1 MHKSIIKYLSIF
13 ILSCCFLKSAAQ
25 SNDAWIQLKIDSL
38 TSAANSIPGIVIGTI
53 NKEERKYYYSGFTN
67 KSTKTAFDS
76 VTQLEIGSITKTFTA
91 YILSSI
97 LQEKKI
103 SDTNNISKYLPD
115 SVSRNKSISNIKFIE
130 LLNHTAGLPRIP
142 DNMGTPSNLL
152 QPYIGYGSAQLFSFL
167 STCKLDTSHKVSYS
181 NLGVGLAG
189 VLAER
194 ISQKSYKKLLE
205 QYITGPGQMK
215 HTGLKADPNQKI
227 STGYFEDTESAY
239 WDMAILQAAG
249 AIKSDVYDMLNYLQ
263 FIIDKKESSII
274 KDITTPTA
282 SINKRLQIAKG
293 WHILNGSNN
302 RVIIWH
308 NGGTYGF
315 STFCGL
321 HLESG
326 KAVFLAINAYNKNQ
340 IGDGLG
346 VEILTKMLKE
356 D

>member
-1 MHKSIIKYLSIF
+1 MIKYLF
-13 ILSCCFLKSAAQ
+13 IVIASCCFLNAAAQ
-25 SNDAWIQLKIDSL
+25 TNNAWIQQRIDSL
-38 TSAANSIPGIVIGTI
+38 TTAAISIPGIVIGTI
-53 NKEERKYYYSGFTN
+53 NKEERKYYYSGVAN
-67 KSTKTAFDS
+67 KSTKIAFDS

-103 SDTNNISKYLPD
+103 ADTSSIGAYLPD
-115 SVSRNKSISNIKFIE
+115 SVSQNKSVSNIRFIE

-152 QPYIGYGSAQLFSFL
+152 QPYMGYGSSQLFQFL
-167 STCKLDTSHKVSYS
+167 LSYKIDTSHKVNYS

-194 ISQKSYKKLLE
+194 ISQKSYDQLLK
-205 QYITGPGQMK
+205 QYITGPAQMK
-215 HTGLKADPNQKI
+215 HTGLKAAPNQKI
-227 STGYFEDTESAY
+227 SIGYFDETISTY

-249 AIKSDVYDMLNYLQ
+249 AIKSDVYDMLNYLE
-263 FIIDKKESSII
+263 FIINKKESSII
-274 KDITTPTA
+274 KNITTPTA
-282 SINKRLQIAKG
+282 TINKRLQVAKG
-293 WHILNGSNN
+293 WHILNGANN
-302 RVIIWH
+302 QVIIWH

-340 IGDGLG
+340 IADGLG
-346 VEILTKMLKE
+346 VEILSKMLKE
-356 D
+356 N

>member
-1 MHKSIIKYLSIF
+1 MHKTVIKYLSIF
-13 ILSCCFLKSAAQ
+13 ILSCCFLKSEAQ
-25 SNDAWIQLKIDSL
+25 LNDAWIQLKIDSL
-38 TSAANSIPGIVIGTI
+38 TSATNSIPGIVIGTI
-53 NKEERKYYYSGFTN
+53 NKEVRKYYYSGVAN
-67 KSTKTAFDS
+67 KTTKESFDS

-103 SDTNNISKYLPD
+103 SDTSRIGTYLPD
-115 SVSRNKSISNIKFIE
+115 SVSQNKSVSNIRFIE
-130 LLNHTAGLPRIP
+130 LLNHTAGLPRLP
-142 DNMGTPSNLL
+142 DNMGIPSNPL
-152 QPYIGYGSAQLFSFL
+152 QPYMDYGSAQLFRFL
-167 STCKLDTSHKVSYS
+167 LSCKIDTSHKVNYS

-194 ISQKSYKKLLE
+194 ISQKSYKKILE
-205 QYITGPGQMK
+205 QYVTGPAQMK
-215 HTGLKADPNQKI
+215 HTDLKADLNQKI
-227 STGYFEDTESAY
+227 STGYYDETVSAY

-263 FIIDKKESSII
+263 FIINKKESSII
-274 KDITTPTA
+274 KDITTSTV

-302 RVIIWH
+302 QVIIWH

-321 HLESG
+321 HVESK

-356 D
+356 N